1 MSLLCLIISTNEQI
15 SMTKS
20 QTYDL
25 KTRTFRFAQN
35 VRRFVKAIPKDLC
48 NYEDCKQLTRSSGS
62 VGANY
67 FEADESVS
75 KKDFYY
81 RLALCKKGAKES
93 AYWLSL
99 ISVKNQYELKE
110 KRKFLINET
119 NEFVK
124 IFAPILN
131 RRT

>member
-1 MSLLCLIISTNEQI
+1 MSLLCINLSTNKQI
-15 SMTKS
+15 PMTKP

-25 KTRTFRFAQN
+25 KKRTFKFAQS
-35 VRRFVKAIPKDLC
+35 VRRFVRAIPNDLC

-67 FEADESVS
+67 IEADESVS

-81 RLALCKKGAKES
+81 RLALCKKEAKES

-99 ISVKNQYELKE
+99 VSVKDQNELE
-110 KRKFLINET
+110 EERKFLINET

-124 IFAPILN
+124 IFASILN

>member
-1 MSLLCLIISTNEQI
+1 
-15 SMTKS
+15 MTKP

-25 KTRTFRFAQN
+25 KKRTFKFAQS
-35 VRRFVKAIPKDLC
+35 VRRFVRAIPKDLC
-48 NYEDCKQLTRSSGS
+48 NYQDCKQLTRSLGS

-67 FEADESVS
+67 IEADESVS

-81 RLALCKKGAKES
+81 RLALCKKEAKES

-99 ISVKNQYELKE
+99 VSVKDQNELE
-110 KRKFLINET
+110 EERKFLINET

-124 IFAPILN
+124 IFASILN